1 MVLSS
6 VRISVHVEPVQDLQT
21 PGSTVESRGLGWE
34 GDEKLLIRG
43 SDLSL
48 RECGNAHFLPKRG
61 SRALPQVVRTL
72 LWRRSVSE
80 KTADVL
86 RKEARLLEKVGPS
99 LSLPRGC
106 TRGPRTYCISQV
118 GPETRASK
126 AARL

>member
-6 VRISVHVEPVQDLQT
+6 VRISVHVEPVQDPQT
-21 PGSTVESRGLGWE
+21 PGSTVESRGLGW

-48 RECGNAHFLPKRG
+48 HECGNAHFLPKRG

-106 TRGPRTYCISQV
+106 TRGPRTYCISQG

-126 AARL
+126 AAGL

>member
-6 VRISVHVEPVQDLQT
+6 VRISVHVEPVQGLQT
-21 PGSTVESRGLGWE
+21 PGSTVGSRGLGW

-48 RECGNAHFLPKRG
+48 CECGNAHFLPKRG

-86 RKEARLLEKVGPS
+86 RKEASLLEKVGPS

-126 AARL
+126 AAGL